1 MLLCELIGLLLSF
14 VTVILGATLL
24 DVFATADVVGGGGV
38 VVVVVVAVAGVG
50 VGGVKFFTAIEEEG
64 VGGVRNG
71 ETVIP

>member
-38 VVVVVVAVAGVG
+38 VVVVVAVAGVG
-50 VGGVKFFTAIEEEG
+50 VGGVKFFTTIEEEG